1 MTIDGAG
8 GERWT
13 QVGRRELLDCR
24 IFRVAERENRAPDG
38 RSGRFTVL
46 DAPDWATVV
55 PVLRRGGEDCFLMVR
70 QYRHGSDEVCIEFPG
85 GVVEPGEESAT
96 AAARELEEET
106 GYRAGSLRSA
116 GSVSPNPA
124 FMANRFHVFVAEDLR
139 ESGTRS
145 LDEHEIVDFFP
156 VPVREVRAAMGTR
169 GYSHAL
175 MVAALF
181 MAERLLGGPVS
192 VGRAADGRVT

>member
-1 MTIDGAG
+1 MAIDGAG

-24 IFRVAERENRAPDG
+24 IFRVAERENRGPDG

-55 PVLRRGGEDCFLMVR
+55 PILECGGESCFLMVR

-85 GVVEPGEESAT
+85 GVVEPGEAPAS

-106 GYRAGSLRSA
+106 GYRAGKLRSA

-124 FMANRFHVFVAEDLR
+124 FMANSFHVFVAENLVR
-139 ESGTRS
+139 TGARN
-145 LDEHEIVDFFP
+145 LDEHEILDFFP
-156 VPVREVRAAMGTR
+156 VPVREVRASMGKG

-181 MAERLLGGPVS
+181 MAERLLGGP
-192 VGRAADGRVT
+192 AAGNRS